1 VPEAE
6 RKPWQEPRWDAYV
19 AGAEGRWKDA
29 AVAQTRMVSLV
40 HCNPCGRHF
49 LAQAWD
55 RAGVPDSALKYYEQA
70 ATLPNTD
77 DTGVEDAVWQ
87 PSTLRRLGELYE
99 STGDKTKAL
108 NYYGQFV
115 ALWKNADADLQ
126 PQVKQVKETMAKL
139 AGE

>member
-1 VPEAE
+1 
-6 RKPWQEPRWDAYV
+6 
-19 AGAEGRWKDA
+19 
-29 AVAQTRMVSLV
+29 VSES
-40 HCNPCGRHF
+40 HCSPCGRHF

-55 RAGVPDSALKYYEQA
+55 RAGIPDSALKYYEQA

-77 DTGVEDAVWQ
+77 DTGVEDAIWQ

-99 STGDKTKAL
+99 SRGDRQKAL
-108 NYYGQFV
+108 QYYGQFV